1 VRTFI
6 ENASGAGLAA
16 HQRGDAAADDDR
28 DLKDVADPVDAL
40 VGLDVKQLGEEV
52 ADHHANEA
60 GADRGPPGIFCWP
73 GSTSRARTPMT
84 APR

>member
-1 VRTFI
+1 
-6 ENASGAGLAA
+6 
-16 HQRGDAAADDDR
+16 
-28 DLKDVADPVDAL
+28 VADPVDAL